1 MIVRTW
7 RKDSGERL
15 PPLGG
20 SEQHVHVLTLLV
32 MSVGRAVGLTKF
44 SQWLKAG
51 RQAAEP
57 LVMTR
62 IAQSTG
68 YRASFCETPCGDHR
82 VRY

>member
-32 MSVGRAVGLTKF
+32 MSVGRAVGLTTVCP
-44 SQWLKAG
+44 SHG
-51 RQAAEP
+51 ERP
-57 LVMTR
+57 
-62 IAQSTG
+62 S
-68 YRASFCETPCGDHR
+68 
-82 VRY
+82 VRS